1 MLPMPSKVSKLMES
15 VYLHKG
21 TEFYVFIKKRAGT
34 YFKIRGRDG
43 IAFAP
48 GRYIDDH
55 AAKAEMAKLRKE
67 GFKRR
72 VRAANS

>member
-1 MLPMPSKVSKLMES
+1 MES

-55 AAKAEMAKLRKE
+55 AAK
-67 GFKRR
+67 
-72 VRAANS
+72 